1 MFLLPVQAHSSCM
14 PPSTS
19 CQLICLLFS
28 HTNTAAWQCSADT
41 CHHAAMPL
49 QDATSTLT
57 SSPAH
62 SDNGIFYIMQRCEE
76 IKSEGIQ
83 LAMLPQAKRRG
94 METRHC
100 CQQVVGEGGAGGT
113 WCSAPTPFSW
123 LMEGNKKPGG
133 GEGAQCLSP

>member
-94 METRHC
+94 KLDRSWK
-100 CQQVVGEGGAGGT
+100 QGIAASRWWVKVGQVAPGVLHLLLSAG
-113 WCSAPTPFSW
+113 
-123 LMEGNKKPGG
+123 
-133 GEGAQCLSP
+133 